1 MKIWPLLLFFEVGSI
16 FIMAK
21 YKEYIQRM
29 LENNKEAFDDFRKIH
44 DKYCLAVDKDSL
56 QDNYNQEGAKI
67 MEIIEEWEQ
76 RLCSSSERAGYG
88 SYSGSLAEKFHEEIK
103 KIFPMIDHI
112 GLIIE
117 KFEIKK
123 INLY

>member
-1 MKIWPLLLFFEVGSI
+1 
-16 FIMAK
+16 MAK

-29 LENNKEAFDDFRKIH
+29 LENNKEAFDGFRKIH
-44 DKYCLAVDKDSL
+44 DEYCLAQDKDSL

-67 MEIIEEWEQ
+67 MEIIVEWEQ
-76 RLCSSSERAGYG
+76 RLCSSSEKAGYG

>member
-1 MKIWPLLLFFEVGSI
+1 
-16 FIMAK
+16 MAK

-29 LENNKEAFDDFRKIH
+29 IETNKEAFNKFRRIH
-44 DKYCLAVDKDSL
+44 DEYCLSADQDSL
-56 QDNYNQEGAKI
+56 QDKYNEEGAKI

-76 RLCSSSERAGYG
+76 RLCSSSEKAGYG
-88 SYSGSLAEKFHEEIK
+88 NYSGSLAEKFHEEIK
-103 KIFPMIDHI
+103 RIFPMIDKI

>member
-1 MKIWPLLLFFEVGSI
+1 
-16 FIMAK
+16 MAK
-21 YKEYIQRM
+21 YKEYTQRM
-29 LENNKEAFDDFRKIH
+29 METNKEAFDRFRKIH
-44 DKYCLAVDKDSL
+44 DKYCLMADKESF
-56 QDNYNQEGAKI
+56 QDKYNEEGAKI

-76 RLCSSSERAGYG
+76 RLCSSSEKAGYG
-88 SYSGSLAEKFHEEIK
+88 SYSGSLAEKFYEEIK
-103 KIFPMIDHI
+103 KIFPMIDQI

>member
-1 MKIWPLLLFFEVGSI
+1 
-16 FIMAK
+16 
-21 YKEYIQRM
+21 M

-44 DKYCLAVDKDSL
+44 DKYCLAADKDSL

>member
-1 MKIWPLLLFFEVGSI
+1 MT
-16 FIMAK
+16 K

-29 LENNKEAFDDFRKIH
+29 IETNKAAFDNFRRIH
-44 DKYCLAVDKDSL
+44 DEYCLSA
-56 QDNYNQEGAKI
+56 NQEGLQDKYNEEGVKI

-76 RLCSSSERAGYG
+76 RLCSHSEKAGYG

-103 KIFPMIDHI
+103 KTFPMIDKV

-123 INLY
+123 INLC